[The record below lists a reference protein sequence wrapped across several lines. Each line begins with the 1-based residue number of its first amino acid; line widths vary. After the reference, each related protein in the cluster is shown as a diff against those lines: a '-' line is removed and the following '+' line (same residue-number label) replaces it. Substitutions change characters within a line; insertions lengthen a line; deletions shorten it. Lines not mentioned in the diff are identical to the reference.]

1 MANCENCK
9 NRIECKNYEPK
20 STTACEHYAEE
31 VQQLK
36 SCPFCGG
43 EARTKVMIGQHD
55 MIVIKVGC
63 FDCDV
68 WKRSKINSGDNIER
82 FNKAMQDV
90 MSKWNRRADNAKL

>member
-9 NRIECKNYEPK
+9 NRIGCENYAPK
-20 STTACEHYAEE
+20 STTACESYTEE

-43 EARTKVMIGQHD
+43 EVRTKITIAQLG

-63 FDCDV
+63 FDCEV
-68 WKRSKINSGDNIER
+68 WRYNEINSGDSIEK
-82 FNKAMQDV
+82 FNEAVQKV
-90 MSKWNRRADNAKL
+90 ISKWNRRAKDE

>member
-1 MANCENCK
+1 MQ
-9 NRIECKNYEPK
+9 RTDYPK
-20 STTACEHYAEE
+20 
-31 VQQLK
+31 LRK
-36 SCPFCGG
+36 CPFCGG

-68 WKRSKINSGDNIER
+68 WKHSKINSGDNIER

-90 MSKWNRRADNAKL
+90 MSKWNRRADNGT

>member
-9 NRIECKNYEPK
+9 NRIGCENYAPK
-20 STTACEHYAEE
+20 SSTACEHYAEE

-36 SCPFCGG
+36 FCPFCGG
-43 EARTKVMIGQHD
+43 EARTKVMIGQYD

-68 WKRSKINSGDNIER
+68 WKRSKINSGDSIEK
-82 FNKAMQDV
+82 FDKAMQDV
-90 MSKWNRRADNAKL
+90 ISKWNRRADNAKL